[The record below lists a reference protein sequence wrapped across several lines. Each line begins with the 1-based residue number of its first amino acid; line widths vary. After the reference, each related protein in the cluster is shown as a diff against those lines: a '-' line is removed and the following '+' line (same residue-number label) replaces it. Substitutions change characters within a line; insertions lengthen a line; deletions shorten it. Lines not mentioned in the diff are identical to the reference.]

1 MLNLECRKGKC
12 MYVCAHRRVGEREKD
27 KQSKMFTSS
36 LSE

>member
-1 MLNLECRKGKC
+1 MLNLECRKGKV
-12 MYVCAHRRVGEREKD
+12 YVCVCTQSGSGKEKD